1 MRDPMRFVRAALLL
15 GFALLIGKLLLSGE
29 MAKYMSPSLDPLT
42 ALTGL
47 VLGAMGIVELRGGG
61 PPEGHAH
68 SPEQVDEALAS
79 LLLLLPVVLALVFVP
94 RSLSTGALGGE
105 RLDGMLLTYASSPTP
120 SSGLTPGGTSS
131 GLTLGTPPPPR
142 RPIADVDD
150 LLAYVVQ
157 TGEAGL
163 GQRVRVRGIVARS
176 DTFRDDELALLRFS
190 IAHCVADA
198 RPVALLVVAG
208 RAPGVTIDQWVEIDG
223 TLDRRERDGDRLI
236 SIVAE
241 TIVPIAE
248 PDNPYLSAL

>member
-1 MRDPMRFVRAALLL
+1 MRDPMRLVRVALLL

-29 MAKYMSPSLDPLT
+29 MVKYMSPSLDPIT
-42 ALTGL
+42 ALAGL
-47 VLGAMGIVELRGGG
+47 VLGAMGVVELSDGGKAD
-61 PPEGHAH
+61 EHAH

-79 LLLLLPVVLALVFVP
+79 LLLLVPVVLALVFVP
-94 RSLSTGALGGE
+94 RSLSTSALGGE
-105 RLDGMLLTYASSPTP
+105 RLDGMLLTYGGSPTASSGATA
-120 SSGLTPGGTSS
+120 GA
-131 GLTLGTPPPPR
+131 PPPPR

-157 TGEAGL
+157 TGEAGI
-163 GQRVRVRGIVARS
+163 GQRVRARGIVARS

-208 RAPGVTIDQWVEIDG
+208 NRAPVAVDQWVEIDG
-223 TLDRRERDGDRLI
+223 VLDRRERDGDRLI
-236 SIVAE
+236 SIVAD
-241 TIVPIAE
+241 TIVPIPE